1 MSAMENLSSFTSS
14 VSLEAQVLRQAYD
27 DEGLSNPIGIFI
39 CPHCQQAADVEYE
52 TPSLDFPS
60 GTPARTHDPI
70 DAARCFRCGEV
81 SYWLLTD
88 FDRYNTDGRDWRD
101 FPRVL
106 IYPVAAA
113 SPGTQGIPPK
123 APTEQ
128 LAGNRMLLE
137 MAGSIKGL
145 EQEPLDAPTAPTMSQ
160 SVSAPEGTR
169 ADAPG
174 FHNEGRP
181 LTFRTLADL
190 YIAERQGNVTEG
202 TMKSIRTDCNILSA
216 ALGGLNMRTHTRAD
230 MVALKAKV
238 VEGRKD
244 LTINKV
250 LTRLSTVCTWAVNS
264 GYLDKTYEKGL
275 KLANAESGREAFSS
289 EQIEPL
295 MAHANSLAE
304 SDWKRWA
311 LSLGVITGARIGELY
326 QLNKRDIREA
336 GGVWVMDV
344 NNEGEKTLKNKHS
357 VRCVP
362 LTDGAY
368 GFDLMAFL
376 AWAERS
382 KGRLFTAKEHY
393 FNKPLNDL
401 IRSTLGLESGAN
413 QTFHSLRHNLAGSLR
428 AVETPAATA
437 QDILGHSSGSISYDL
452 YGAGSSVAV
461 ERMAKAL
468 KLALLVD
475 GDEAPQR
482 SEVYLDQAA
491 RAAKTHTIRSAPI
504 GATA

>member
-1 MSAMENLSSFTSS
+1 MNACVNMSTHA
-14 VSLEAQVLRQAYD
+14 AQLRAAYD
-27 DEGLSNPIGIFI
+27 AEGMSNPIGIFI
-39 CPHCQQAADVEYE
+39 CPHCHQATDVEYG
-52 TPSLDFPS
+52 TPSLDFPT
-60 GTPARTHDPI
+60 GTPAISHDPI

-88 FDRYNTDGRDWRD
+88 FDLYNNDGRDWRD

-113 SPGTQGIPPK
+113 LTQSITQK
-123 APTEQ
+123 AP
-128 LAGNRMLLE
+128 AV
-137 MAGSIKGL
+137 
-145 EQEPLDAPTAPTMSQ
+145 SQ
-160 SVSAPEGTR
+160 SVSAPERTPV
-169 ADAPG
+169 APDVP
-174 FHNEGRP
+174 NASQP
-181 LTFRTLADL
+181 LTFRTLANL

-216 ALGGLNMRTHTRAD
+216 ALGDLNMKTHTRAD

-275 KLANAESGREAFSS
+275 KLANAESGREAFFS
-289 EQIEPL
+289 EQIGTL

-304 SDWKRWA
+304 SNWKRWA

-326 QLNKRDIREA
+326 QLNKRDIRAA
-336 GGVWVMDV
+336 GSVWVMDV

-368 GFDLMAFL
+368 GFDLTAFL
-376 AWAERS
+376 AWVERS

-401 IRSTLGLESGAN
+401 IRSVLGLESGAN

-475 GDEAPQR
+475 GDEASKR
-482 SEVYLDQAA
+482 SKAYLGQAVRDA
-491 RAAKTHTIRSAPI
+491 KAHSAHSAAT